1 MKKERVTRDYGF
13 FEGFLAKKRAEIA
26 DKLIPPASRRGKILD
41 IGCGN
46 YPYFLNSI
54 DFAEKHGVDQ
64 NLSNSCDD
72 LPRNIKLQKFNIEKE
87 NKVDFPDEYFDV
99 VTMLAVLEH
108 IDPVVLSERIKEI
121 YRILKPKGSFIITTP
136 ALWTVPILSVMSR
149 LKLISPTEIK
159 EHKILYS
166 LSDILGVFTKSG
178 FYHEKIASGY
188 FELFMNIWLRA
199 EK

>member
-1 MKKERVTRDYGF
+1 MSIKNVTRDYGF

-26 DKLIPPASRRGKILD
+26 DRLIPPASKRGKILD

-54 DFAEKHGVDQ
+54 DFAEKYGVDQ
-64 NLSNSCDD
+64 NLSNSRNDI
-72 LPRNIKLQKFNIEKE
+72 PQNIKLQKFNIEKE
-87 NKVDFPDEYFDV
+87 NRIDFPDEYFDV

-108 IDPVVLSERIKEI
+108 IDPGVLPERIREI
-121 YRILKPKGSFIITTP
+121 CRILKPKGIFIITTP
-136 ALWTVPILSVMSR
+136 ASWTVPILSVMAK
-149 LKLISPTEIK
+149 LKLISPVEIR
-159 EHKILYS
+159 EHKVLYS
-166 LSDILGVFTKSG
+166 RSRISEALTGNKFHS
-178 FYHEKIASGY
+178 EKIMSGY

>member
-1 MKKERVTRDYGF
+1 MKKESVTRDYGF

-26 DKLIPPASRRGKILD
+26 DRLIPAASRKGKILD

-64 NLSNSCDD
+64 NLSNSCND
-72 LPRNIKLQKFNIEKE
+72 LPRNIKLHKFNIEKE
-87 NKVDFPDEYFDV
+87 NRIDFPNEYFDV

-108 IDPVVLSERIKEI
+108 IDPGVRPERIKEI
-121 YRILKPKGSFIITTP
+121 YRILKPKGSLIITTP
-136 ALWTVPILSVMSR
+136 ASWTVPILSAMAK
-149 LKLISPTEIK
+149 LKLISPVEIR
-159 EHKILYS
+159 EHKVLYS
-166 LSDILGVFTKSG
+166 RSRISDVLAKSG
-178 FYHEKIASGY
+178 FYRGKIASGY
-188 FELFMNIWLRA
+188 FELFMNIWARA